1 MSKVLSRVMALLLLA
16 AGPASAFDLDL
27 NKLIDVGKK
36 AGDIG
41 KKSGN
46 LKEVDEKG
54 EIEIGSTA
62 ASTLLGAAP
71 LVDNEKL
78 QTYVNQIGM
87 WLALQTER
95 PDLPWRFGVMDSDS
109 VNAFAAPGGYVFI
122 TRGLLL
128 RMRNEAELAG
138 VLAHEIGHVLKRHH
152 LVAIQKNAK
161 TGIAA
166 DLMSLAVDASNSQY
180 GEWKKKAISASTEL
194 YARGLDKGDEYEA
207 DRLGAVIAARA
218 GYDPYGL
225 PSVLQSLD
233 SMNAQDSN
241 LALMFKTHPAPRQRM
256 EALDVAMAGTLDRYA
271 GQPVVAD
278 RFEKIVGEYARKGK

>member
-1 MSKVLSRVMALLLLA
+1 MRKSISRLLAVLLLT
-16 AGPASAFDLDL
+16 AGSASAFDLDL
-27 NKLIDVGKK
+27 NKLIDMGKK

-41 KKSGN
+41 KKTDS

-71 LVDNEKL
+71 LVENEKL
-78 QTYVNQIGM
+78 QAYVNQVGL

-152 LVAIQKNAK
+152 LITIQKNAK
-161 TGIAA
+161 TGIAS

-225 PSVLQSLD
+225 PSVLQTLD

-256 EALDVAMAGTLDRYA
+256 ESLDVAMVGTLDRYA
-271 GQPVVAD
+271 GQPMVAD